1 MKQPKTLV
9 KALQAVSHGNVDMR
23 EGGVYAMN
31 RGDANELIKLG
42 FVSAEASGEPE
53 QTQIDHQ
60 PEQTQ
65 IDHQP
70 QVKNKGDVV
79 VDDAED
85 MLGGE
90 KIAPAV
96 ENKMVSSKST
106 GKK

>member
-53 QTQIDHQ
+53 QTQL
-60 PEQTQ
+60 
-65 IDHQP
+65 DHQP

-96 ENKMVSSKST
+96 ENKMAPSKST
-106 GKK
+106 AKK

>member
-31 RGDANELIKLG
+31 RGDANELIKLS

-53 QTQIDHQ
+53 QTQL
-60 PEQTQ
+60 
-65 IDHQP
+65 DHQP
-70 QVKNKGDVV
+70 QAKNKGDVV

-90 KIAPAV
+90 KIASTV

-106 GKK
+106 AKK